1 MSKFDFKSFIK
12 DGTLEKLASQ
22 RQQILKE
29 SYEYHLASKASR
41 DYVLDE
47 DLLFEQVML
56 SEDILEEGIWSK
68 IKHFG
73 AKVVGSA
80 EKGGKLFGR
89 KEQERKAIAQYE
101 KMLEKT
107 VDCLLKKFMAIIEKE
122 YPGFPNMESEEE
134 FNTAVAEIYT
144 FYDAISQAALSPE
157 DMKNDEKAIKAALDV
172 GKMDPTT
179 ANAIIRDMRVMMS
192 KILDY
197 DLADVYKHFDESL
210 EQDGEQLEEIFG
222 KRGWEKEAEK
232 QEKEEAEA
240 AAAAE
245 AGGEEEASEEE
256 ASEDENVLSGDE
268 GGDSA
273 SMKSMKSNV
282 LPAVLGLVGASGVL
296 GALLMKAGWFTAAV
310 PKPGTPPAAVK
321 TAAAK
326 IVNNLSPDP
335 GEGVTQ
341 MLGRI
346 VNGNAASLDA
356 NATWGDLVKAM
367 KSVGIADPNNPTE
380 LTGLAMDPKGFLPD
394 WTASLKAFGGPGGV
408 PANTPLGDLFPG
420 SGLGPKGALGL
431 KLGKAVVIPIIKASA
446 KSGAGAVAGAGAGAA
461 AAKTGMAASTGLG
474 LIGLA
479 AGSVAAAIKLLRLK
493 GQKSSRLEKL
503 QKLRNAMK
511 DIQDA
516 PEIIDNKPDEKKG
529 DPPYVTPEDDDEFE
543 RQDTE
548 EIPRDDAGGGKEDD
562 RKKKKKKK
570 KKKPKDFF
578 DIVLT
583 KDGTIKITALN
594 KKSLREEIQLRLLE
608 KKGKKMKARD
618 LRYKKGG
625 KDWKHGKQ
633 KYSIKL
639 KKEMVEK
646 LKEMKSSKREELI
659 LKYIKRLANR
669 GKLGEFQTDHIK
681 DALKG
686 KKGKSF
692 RFKDKM

>member
-22 RQQILKE
+22 RQQIIKE
-29 SYEYHLASKASR
+29 SYEYHLANKASR

-107 VDCLLKKFMAIIEKE
+107 VDGLLKKFMAIIEKE
-122 YPGFPNMESEEE
+122 YPGFPNMENEEE

-144 FYDAISQAALSPE
+144 FYDAVAQAAIPPE
-157 DMKNDEKAIKAALDV
+157 DMKKDGEAIKAAIDV

-192 KILDY
+192 KVLDY

-222 KRGWEKEAEK
+222 KRGWEKEAER
-232 QEKEEAEA
+232 QEKE
-240 AAAAE
+240 AAAE
-245 AGGEEEASEEE
+245 DEEEAAEEP
-256 ASEDENVLSGDE
+256 AAGEDENVLSGDE

-511 DIQDA
+511 DIQGA
-516 PEIIDNKPDEKKG
+516 PDILDDEPEQPEQ
-529 DPPYVTPEDDDEFE
+529 DLVDDEDDFGPD
-543 RQDTE
+543 DPTE
-548 EIPRDDAGGGKEDD
+548 EIPRDDDGGGEEDGGDEDD
-562 RKKKKKKK
+562 GDEDDGDEDDGDE
-570 KKKPKDFF
+570 DFF
-578 DIVLT
+578 NIVLT

-608 KKGKKMKARD
+608 KKDKMKAKD

-625 KDWKHGKQ
+625 KDWKQSK
-633 KYSIKL
+633 KRYSIQLRKPMVKKL
-639 KKEMVEK
+639 KK
-646 LKEMKSSKREELI
+646 MKSSKREKLI
-659 LKYIKRLANR
+659 LKYIERLADR
-669 GKLGEFQTDHIK
+669 GKLGKFKAKHIMH
-681 DALKG
+681 ALKG

>member
-12 DGTLEKLASQ
+12 DAYLEKLGNQ
-22 RQQILKE
+22 KVHILKE
-29 SYEYHLASKASR
+29 SYQRNLLNKASK

-47 DLLFEQVML
+47 GLLFEQVML
-56 SEDILEEGIWSK
+56 SEDILEEGLWSK

-107 VDCLLKKFMAIIEKE
+107 VDGLLKKFMDTIEKE

-134 FNTAVAEIYT
+134 FNTAVGEIYT

-157 DMKNDEKAIKAALDV
+157 DMKNNEKAIKAALDV
-172 GKMDPTT
+172 GKMDPAT

-192 KILDY
+192 KVLDY

-232 QEKEEAEA
+232 QEKEA
-240 AAAAE
+240 AAAA
-245 AGGEEEASEEE
+245 GEEEEE
-256 ASEDENVLSGDE
+256 ADEDENVLSGDE

-282 LPAVLGLVGASGVL
+282 LPLALGLVGASGVL

-326 IVNNLSPDP
+326 IVNTLSPDP

-346 VNGNAASLDA
+346 INGDPASLSPT
-356 NATWGDLVKAM
+356 ATWGDLTKAM
-367 KSVGIADPNNPTE
+367 NAAGIKDATNPTE
-380 LTGLAMDPKGFLPD
+380 LVDLAMDPKGFLPD
-394 WTASLKAFGGPGGV
+394 WTASIKSAVGGAGPLD
-408 PANTPLGDLFPG
+408 PNTPLGDIFPG
-420 SGLGPKGALGL
+420 NGLGPKGALGL
-431 KLGKAVVIPIIKASA
+431 KLGQKVVIPIITAAS
-446 KSGAGAVAGAGAGAA
+446 KSAVGGGAGAA
-461 AAKTGMAASTGLG
+461 AGAAVTKGAAATGLG
-474 LIGLA
+474 WLGLA
-479 AGSVAAAIKLLRLK
+479 AGSVAAAIKLLRIK

-511 DIQDA
+511 DIQGV
-516 PEIIDNKPDEKKG
+516 PEIVDNKPEEKG
-529 DPPYVTPEDDDEFE
+529 DPPNDNPGDDDEFE

-548 EIPRDDAGGGKEDD
+548 EIPRDDDGGGEEDGGD
-562 RKKKKKKK
+562 EDGGAE
-570 KKKPKDFF
+570 DFF
-578 DIVLT
+578 NIVLT

-608 KKGKKMKARD
+608 KKDKMKAKD

-625 KDWKHGKQ
+625 KDFKKGK
-633 KYSIKL
+633 KRYSIQLKKPMVKKL
-639 KKEMVEK
+639 KKMD
-646 LKEMKSSKREELI
+646 SSKRRKLI
-659 LKYIKRLANR
+659 LKYIERLADK
-669 GKLGEFQTDHIK
+669 GKLGKFKAKHIMQ
-681 DALKG
+681 ALNG

>member
-1 MSKFDFKSFIK
+1 MNKFDFRSFIK
-12 DGTLEKLASQ
+12 DATLEKLENQKS
-22 RQQILKE
+22 QILKE
-29 SYEYHLASKASR
+29 SYEYRLANKASR

-107 VDCLLKKFMAIIEKE
+107 VDGLLKKFMAIIEKE

-157 DMKNDEKAIKAALDV
+157 DMKNDKKAIKAALDV

-197 DLADVYKHFDESL
+197 DLADAYKHFDESL

-245 AGGEEEASEEE
+245 ADGEEE

-310 PKPGTPPAAVK
+310 PKPGSPPAAVK

-326 IVNNLSPDP
+326 IVNSLSPDP

-394 WTASLKAFGGPGGV
+394 WTASLNKFGGPGGV

-511 DIQDA
+511 DIQGA
-516 PEIIDNKPDEKKG
+516 PEIIDNKPDDNPG
-529 DPPYVTPEDDDEFE
+529 DDDEFE

-548 EIPRDDAGGGKEDD
+548 EIPRDNAGGGEEEIPRDD
-562 RKKKKKKK
+562 DDGDE
-570 KKKPKDFF
+570 DFF
-578 DIVLT
+578 NIVLT

-608 KKGKKMKARD
+608 KKDKMKAKD

-625 KDWKHGKQ
+625 KDWKQDK
-633 KYSIKL
+633 KRYSIQLRKPMVKKL
-639 KKEMVEK
+639 KK
-646 LKEMKSSKREELI
+646 MKSSKREKLI
-659 LKYIKRLANR
+659 LKYIERLADR
-669 GKLGEFQTDHIK
+669 GKLGKFKAKHIMH
-681 DALKG
+681 ALKG